1 MAKMKCVKVK
11 GAELNL
17 WSSEEKFPQA
27 HLEGNLTFVTML
39 TIFMACRILKRFSY
53 IIQVEF
59 NPTWQPL
66 CAGEPMPRGRRWWRQ
81 GRVRWGEARGRGGGE
96 GMMGTKEVKEEETK
110 GRRLRKGRRR
120 CAPWSPSPPP
130 HTDVDSPSWTFFCV
144 QSFFYF
150 CKNFVKLL
158 KTWRCIVCKV

>member
-17 WSSEEKFPQA
+17 WSSGEKFPQA

-66 CAGEPMPRGRRWWRQ
+66 CAGEPLPRGRRWWRQ

-96 GMMGTKEVKEEETK
+96 GMMGTGEVKEEETK

-150 CKNFVKLL
+150 CKIFVKLV